1 MQYLLYCVVFFK
13 VRGTTKEGFMADVMD
28 VTFTNH
34 EVFTQHHTHDAKV
47 ASVWYK
53 RANGIPSPS
62 NNHTDSP

>member
-1 MQYLLYCVVFFK
+1 
-13 VRGTTKEGFMADVMD
+13 MADVMD